1 MEMELGK
8 RVGVAGLW
16 RREGKK
22 GGEKKGE
29 MGMRGLSLK
38 KREGGERMER
48 REEGRA
54 GSGVGVRE
62 DLLSPGVLHVMS
74 AAREEI
80 DAALAMASA
89 CLL

>member
-1 MEMELGK
+1 MELGK
-8 RVGVAGLW
+8 RVGVEGLW

-29 MGMRGLSLK
+29 MGMRELSLK
-38 KREGGERMER
+38 KRGGERMER

-74 AAREEI
+74 AAKEEI

-89 CLL
+89 HLL

>member
-1 MEMELGK
+1 MELGK
-8 RVGVAGLW
+8 RVGVEGLW

-22 GGEKKGE
+22 DGEKKGE
-29 MGMRGLSLK
+29 MGMRELSLK
-38 KREGGERMER
+38 KRGGGERMER

-62 DLLSPGVLHVMS
+62 DGVLHVMS
-74 AAREEI
+74 AAKEEI

-89 CLL
+89 RLL